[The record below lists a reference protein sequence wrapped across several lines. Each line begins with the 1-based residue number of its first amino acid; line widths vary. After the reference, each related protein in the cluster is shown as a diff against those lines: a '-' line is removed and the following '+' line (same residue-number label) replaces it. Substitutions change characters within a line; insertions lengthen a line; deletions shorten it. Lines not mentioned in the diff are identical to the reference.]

1 MKVRSLF
8 GLLLLLIGG
17 AAYAGECT
25 DNRFNPTFVR
35 HNAVS
40 PTVFYVGAGMA
51 FTPMSDPNQAQQTC
65 QAGGVRQLITGQDC
79 NARNWG
85 DFGCGCNYTPSN
97 NGTCAAF
104 QGFLR
109 AQGLVP

>member
-1 MKVRSLF
+1 MNVRRLL
-8 GLLLLLIGG
+8 GLVLLLIGG
-17 AAYAGECT
+17 TAYAGECT

-40 PTVFYVGAGMA
+40 PTV
-51 FTPMSDPNQAQQTC
+51 
-65 QAGGVRQLITGQDC
+65 
-79 NARNWG
+79 
-85 DFGCGCNYTPSN
+85 SN

-104 QGFLR
+104 RDCLR